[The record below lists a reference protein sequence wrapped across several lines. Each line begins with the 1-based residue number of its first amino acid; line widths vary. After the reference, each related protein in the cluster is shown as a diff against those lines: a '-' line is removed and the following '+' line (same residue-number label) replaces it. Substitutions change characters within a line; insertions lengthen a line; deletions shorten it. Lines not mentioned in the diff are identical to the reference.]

1 MTLYFLI
8 ILIASISENT
18 TFINSSPI
26 KIYARDHWIGEAIFS
41 SGNHDVS
48 QVTIM
53 VFSRRFK
60 NTPG

>member
-26 KIYARDHWIGEAIFS
+26 KIYAYHWFGEAIFS

-48 QVTIM
+48 QVHC
-53 VFSRRFK
+53 SPR
-60 NTPG
+60 G